1 MCFRSMERGGGREP
15 VSRHAPRGGGGSEDA
30 PPAGGHA
37 GACSGGRVGY
47 ADRGCARRGAF
58 EGAGAPGCEA
68 GERPDLLERRVL
80 PVRFRP
86 DEADGGG
93 AEPDG
98 ERSVPGHA
106 RLRGAGAD
114 TGVGCRRPRRPVRAR
129 LRAVRVSGRPASVR
143 RDLGDGGHVGADA
156 RATCRAH
163 GPQAGASR
171 RDRRGAG
178 QGAGQGAGGA
188 VRRLLRAGRGGAW
201 SSRARRRGTA
211 GVARAGV
218 AASAREARRRHRGAA
233 RRRRGRRRGR
243 PVDARLRLRRHRLGG
258 RPTRWPR

>member
-1 MCFRSMERGGGREP
+1 M
-15 VSRHAPRGGGGSEDA
+15 
-30 PPAGGHA
+30 
-37 GACSGGRVGY
+37 
-47 ADRGCARRGAF
+47 
-58 EGAGAPGCEA
+58 
-68 GERPDLLERRVL
+68 
-80 PVRFRP
+80 RFRL
-86 DEADGGG
+86 DKADGGG
-93 AEPDG
+93 PEPDG

-163 GPQAGASR
+163 GPQARASR

-243 PVDARLRLRRHRLGG
+243 PADARLRLRRHRLGG
-258 RPTRWPR
+258 AQLGGRDRPGHERDRGPDPCRSQPHEHRLRGRRGLGAERRRPDDLTDRSRDEGRAAVRHQPHGHRRRRRRGGPVGAERRRPR